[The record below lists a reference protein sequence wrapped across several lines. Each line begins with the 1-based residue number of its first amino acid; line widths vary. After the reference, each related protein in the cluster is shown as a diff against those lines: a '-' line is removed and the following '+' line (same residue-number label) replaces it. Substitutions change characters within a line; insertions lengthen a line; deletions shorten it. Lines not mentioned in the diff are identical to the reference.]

1 VELSGKILD
10 TAGVVAARVVVSD
23 ASEAEGICQDAS
35 TVLLDIISRYH
46 DVTDFTRLNIIRF
59 PFLSFKGTI
68 KSIFT
73 MVSEGSIAVSVPP
86 S

>member
-1 VELSGKILD
+1 MKLSAKILD

-46 DVTDFTRLNIIRF
+46 GTDFTRLNTIRF
-59 PFLSFKGTI
+59 RLLSFKGSI